1 MHPYT
6 MLKEMLGE
14 MGAEL
19 TSEDAR
25 PDVFGSYVATYSN
38 HGHDIRLVWDGKDE
52 RGFVQQRRSGGDWV
66 DATDFLTEG
75 DLEGV
80 PQNHAKIEQF
90 RQVVAKFLQR
100 TA

>member
-6 MLKEMLGE
+6 MLKELLSE
-14 MGAEL
+14 IGAEL
-19 TSEDAR
+19 TSEDLR
-25 PDVFGSYVATYSN
+25 PDVFGSFTATYAN
-38 HGHDIRLVWDGKDE
+38 HGRPIRLIWDGKDGW
-52 RGFVQQRRSGGDWV
+52 GFVQQHISGGGWA

-90 RQVVAKFLQR
+90 RQAVAVLVR
-100 TA
+100 GAA